1 MVWPSPPPAVVDG
14 QRGRVFR
21 LAAAPPHQLKAA
33 NTGGDLPVILM
44 RNMAGQSFPNVA
56 VFHMSLFF
64 LFQGIQGSNHK
75 DEFRFCGQRNQT
87 HFSSLKYIQSHS
99 HHIVI
104 ENTENFLTI
113 KAPFPAKDSL
123 SWHFP
128 FPRGPYHFCLYWL
141 PNAKKFQLTYGK
153 TTYEL
158 SDQARQFLCFSHLEV
173 ADLGQEPL
181 LLNPSYSSWRKPQN
195 TSLLSSHRY
204 NFHFHDPPGD
214 VSSHN
219 GSVDMCDLKRE
230 LQSLSVLLSNPGK
243 AGRKPASNSK
253 HLQNLESKLVGVHF
267 NGDKASFEEEK
278 INVTVW
284 KLSPEVKDLHIHSK
298 VEVEQSTVQK
308 YSVKLP
314 GALFTK
320 AKGRRG
326 EANKRLLL
334 VDFSS
339 QALFQDKNSSQV
351 LGGKVLGI
359 VVQNTKVSNL
369 QEPVVLTFWHQ
380 PQPKNVT
387 LQCVFWEDN
396 SESGSSGSWSDSGC
410 KTKVGETNTSCFC
423 NHLTYFAV
431 LMVSSVEMDVVHK
444 HYLTLLSYIGCVI
457 SALACILT
465 IAIYLFSRRKQR
477 DYTIKVHMNLLLSVF
492 FLDLSFLLSEP
503 VALLENE
510 LGCQISA
517 IFLHFS
523 LLACLTWMGIEGYN
537 LYRLVVEVFSTYVH
551 GYLVKL
557 CLVGWGLPIFL
568 VTVTALVDGEN
579 YGSIIL
585 TVQKSS
591 EDIIYPSMC
600 WIRDPIVS
608 YIMNLGYFCLV
619 FLFNA
624 VMLGT
629 MTVQI
634 LRLNQRG
641 QKWQHALTLLGLSL
655 VLGIPWALVFFAFTS
670 GMFQLVVLYLFSII
684 TSFQGFLIFLWYWSM
699 KLQARGPSPL
709 KSTSDSVKL
718 PINSGSTSGSRI

>member
-1 MVWPSPPPAVVDG
+1 MTPM
-14 QRGRVFR
+14 
-21 LAAAPPHQLKAA
+21 KK
-33 NTGGDLPVILM
+33 
-44 RNMAGQSFPNVA
+44 MAGQAFHKAV

-64 LFQGIQGSNHK
+64 LLQGTQGSNHK
-75 DEFRFCGQRNQT
+75 DEFRFCGERNQT
-87 HFSSLKYIQSHS
+87 HLSRLYYIQGHS
-99 HHIVI
+99 RHIVI
-104 ENTENFLTI
+104 ENTEKALTI
-113 KAPFPAKDSL
+113 KAPFPAKESNK
-123 SWHFP
+123 SWDFSP
-128 FPRGPYHFCLYWL
+128 PRGPYHFCLYWL
-141 PNAKKFQLTYGK
+141 PNAEKLHLVYGK

-158 SDQARQFLCFSHLEV
+158 SKQAREFLCFSHLEV
-173 ADLGQEPL
+173 AEPVQGPP

-204 NFHFHDPPGD
+204 VFHFHDPPHHA
-214 VSSHN
+214 SSHN

-230 LQSLSVLLSNPGK
+230 LQSINVLLSNPRN
-243 AGRKPASNSK
+243 GRKLPPTSVSQ
-253 HLQNLESKLVGVHF
+253 HLQSLESKLMSVHF
-267 NGDKASFEEEK
+267 KGDKASFEEEK
-278 INVTVW
+278 INATVW
-284 KLSPEVKDLHIHSK
+284 KLRPGIKDLHIHSK
-298 VEVEQSTVQK
+298 AKVEQSRVQE

-314 GALFTK
+314 GALFEK

-326 EANKRLLL
+326 ETDKRLLL
-334 VDFSS
+334 MDFSS

-380 PQPKNVT
+380 PQQKNVS
-387 LQCVFWEDN
+387 LQCVFWEENPD
-396 SESGSSGSWSDSGC
+396 SGSPGSWSDSGC

-431 LMVSSVEMDVVHK
+431 LMLQVSSVEIDAVHK
-444 HYLTLLSYIGCVI
+444 HYLTLLSYVGCVI
-457 SALACILT
+457 SALACVLT
-465 IAIYLFSRRKQR
+465 ISIYLFSRRKQR
-477 DYTIKVHMNLLLSVF
+477 DYTIKVHMNLLLSIF

-503 VALLENE
+503 VALLENAM
-510 LGCQISA
+510 GCWVSA

-523 LLACLTWMGIEGYN
+523 LMACLTWMGIEGYN

-557 CLVGWGLPIFL
+557 CLMGWGIPIFL
-568 VTVTALVDGEN
+568 VMVIALVDGEN

-585 TVQKSS
+585 TVQKSP
-591 EDIIYPSMC
+591 EDTIYPSMC
-600 WIRDPIVS
+600 WIREPVVN
-608 YIMNLGYFCLV
+608 YINLGYFCLV

-641 QKWQHALTLLGLSL
+641 QKWLHALTLLGLSL

-670 GMFQLVVLYLFSII
+670 GIFQLVVLYLFSII

-718 PINSGSTSGSRI
+718 PIHSGSTSGSRI

>member
-1 MVWPSPPPAVVDG
+1 M
-14 QRGRVFR
+14 
-21 LAAAPPHQLKAA
+21 
-33 NTGGDLPVILM
+33 TLM
-44 RNMAGQSFPNVA
+44 KKMAGQAFLRA
-56 VFHMSLFF
+56 VVFNMSLFF
-64 LFQGIQGSNHK
+64 ILQGTQGTNHK
-75 DEFRFCGQRNQT
+75 DEFRFCGERNQT
-87 HFSSLKYIQSHS
+87 HSSSLKYIQGHS

-104 ENTENFLTI
+104 ENSEEVLTI
-113 KAPFPAKDSL
+113 KAPFPAKESGQ
-123 SWHFP
+123 SWNFSP
-128 FPRGPYHFCLYWL
+128 PLGPYHFCLYWL
-141 PNAKKFQLTYGK
+141 PNAKKLQLTYGRM
-153 TTYEL
+153 TYEL
-158 SDQARQFLCFSHLEV
+158 SDRADKFLCFSHLEV
-173 ADLGQEPL
+173 AEQVEGPW

-195 TSLLSSHRY
+195 TSVLNSHRY
-204 NFHFHDPPGD
+204 TFHFHDPPGD
-214 VSSHN
+214 ASSHN

-230 LQSLSVLLSNPGK
+230 LQSLSMLLSPGK
-243 AGRKPASNSK
+243 MGRKPSPTSISR
-253 HLQNLESKLVGVHF
+253 HLQSLESKLVGVHF
-267 NGDKASFEEEK
+267 KGDKASFEEEK
-278 INVTVW
+278 INATVW
-284 KLSPEVKDLHIHSK
+284 KLRPGIQDLHIHSK
-298 VEVEQSTVQK
+298 VKMDQSTMQE

-314 GALFTK
+314 SAFFEK

-326 EANKRLLL
+326 EAEKRLLL
-334 VDFSS
+334 MDFSS

-351 LGGKVLGI
+351 LGEKVLGI
-359 VVQNTKVSNL
+359 VVQDTKVSNL

-387 LQCVFWEDN
+387 LQCVFWE
-396 SESGSSGSWSDSGC
+396 ESPEPGTPGRWSDSGC
-410 KTKVGETNTSCFC
+410 QTKVGETNTSCLC
-423 NHLTYFAV
+423 SHLTYFAV
-431 LMVSSVEMDVVHK
+431 LMASSVEIDRIHK
-444 HYLTLLSYIGCVI
+444 HYLTLLSYVGCII
-457 SALACILT
+457 SALACVLT

-477 DYTIKVHMNLLLSVF
+477 DYTIKVHMNLLLAIF
-492 FLDLSFLLSEP
+492 FLDISFLLSEP
-503 VALLENE
+503 VALMENE
-510 LGCQISA
+510 MGCQASA

-523 LLACLTWMGIEGYN
+523 LLACLTWMGIEGHN
-537 LYRLVVEVFSTYVH
+537 LYRLVVEVFSTYVY

-557 CLVGWGLPIFL
+557 CLVGWGLPLFL
-568 VTVTALVDGEN
+568 VTVTALVDGKN

-591 EDIIYPSMC
+591 EETIYPSMC
-600 WIRDPIVS
+600 WIRDPIIS

-619 FLFNA
+619 FLFNI

-670 GMFQLVVLYLFSII
+670 GIFQLVVLYLFSII

>member
-1 MVWPSPPPAVVDG
+1 MG
-14 QRGRVFR
+14 C
-21 LAAAPPHQLKAA
+21 
-33 NTGGDLPVILM
+33 GDLPVILM
-44 RNMAGQSFPNVA
+44 KKMEAQTFPRAVA
-56 VFHMSLFF
+56 FHMCLCF
-64 LFQGIQGSNHK
+64 LLQGTRGSNHK
-75 DEFRFCGQRNQT
+75 DEFKFCGQRNQT
-87 HFSSLKYIQSHS
+87 HSSRLNYIQGHS

-104 ENTENFLTI
+104 ENTENVLTI
-113 KAPFPAKDSL
+113 KAPFPAKEARQ
-123 SWHFP
+123 SWEFP
-128 FPRGPYHFCLYWL
+128 MPRGPYHFCLYWL
-141 PNAKKFQLTYGK
+141 PNAEKLQLTYGK

-158 SDQARQFLCFSHLEV
+158 SDQAREFLCFSHVEAANPV
-173 ADLGQEPL
+173 QEPF

-195 TSLLSSHRY
+195 TSLLNSHRY
-204 NFHFHDPPGD
+204 AFHFHDPPGD
-214 VSSHN
+214 ASSHN

-230 LQSLSVLLSNPGK
+230 LQSLSMLLSPGK
-243 AGRKPASNSK
+243 VGRKLSPTSVSQ
-253 HLQNLESKLVGVHF
+253 HLQSLESKLVGVHF
-267 NGDKASFEEEK
+267 KGDKASFEEER
-278 INVTVW
+278 INATVW
-284 KLSPEVKDLHIHSK
+284 KLRPGVKDLHIHSK
-298 VEVEQSTVQK
+298 VKMAQSTVQE

-314 GALFTK
+314 TALFEK

-326 EANKRLLL
+326 EADKRLLL
-334 VDFSS
+334 MDFSS

-380 PQPKNVT
+380 PQPENVT
-387 LQCVFWEDN
+387 LQCVFWEEN
-396 SESGSSGSWSDSGC
+396 PERGSPGSWSDSGC
-410 KTKVGETNTSCFC
+410 TTKVGETNTSCFC
-423 NHLTYFAV
+423 NHLTYFAI
-431 LMVSSVEMDVVHK
+431 LMASSMEIDVIHK
-444 HYLTLLSYIGCVI
+444 HYLTLLSYVGCII
-457 SALACILT
+457 SALACVLT

-477 DYTIKVHMNLLLSVF
+477 DYTIKVHMNLLLSVL

-503 VALLENE
+503 MALLENE
-510 LGCQISA
+510 MGCRASA

-523 LLACLTWMGIEGYN
+523 LLACLTWMAIEGYN

-591 EDIIYPSMC
+591 EDAIYPSMC

-670 GMFQLVVLYLFSII
+670 GILQLVVLYLFSII

-709 KSTSDSVKL
+709 KSTSDSIKL
-718 PINSGSTSGSRI
+718 PINSGTTSGSRI

>member
-1 MVWPSPPPAVVDG
+1 M
-14 QRGRVFR
+14 
-21 LAAAPPHQLKAA
+21 K
-33 NTGGDLPVILM
+33 T
-44 RNMAGQSFPNVA
+44 MAGQAFPRA
-56 VFHMSLFF
+56 VVFYTTLFF

-75 DEFRFCGQRNQT
+75 DEFSFCGERNQT
-87 HFSSLKYIQSHS
+87 HSSRLNYIQGHS

-104 ENTENFLTI
+104 ENTEEVLTI
-113 KAPFPAKDSL
+113 KAPFPAKESRQ
-123 SWHFP
+123 SWSFP
-128 FPRGPYHFCLYWL
+128 APLGPYRFCLYWL
-141 PNAKKFQLTYGK
+141 PNAKKLQFIYGK
-153 TTYEL
+153 TSYEL
-158 SDQARQFLCFSHLEV
+158 SDQAHKFLCFSRLEA
-173 ADLGQEPL
+173 ADPVQGPL
-181 LLNPSYSSWRKPQN
+181 LQNPSYSSWRQPQN
-195 TSLLSSHRY
+195 TSIPNSLRY
-204 NFHFHDPPGD
+204 TFHFHDPPGD
-214 VSSHN
+214 ASSHN

-230 LQSLSVLLSNPGK
+230 LHTLSMLLRPEK
-243 AGRKPASNSK
+243 IGRKPSSISVSR
-253 HLQNLESKLVGVHF
+253 HLQRLESKLVGVHF
-267 NGDKASFEEEK
+267 KGDKASFEEEK
-278 INVTVW
+278 INATVW
-284 KLSPEVKDLHIHSK
+284 KLKPGVKDLHIHSK
-298 VEVEQSTVQK
+298 GKMDQSTVQE

-314 GALFTK
+314 SALFEK

-326 EANKRLLL
+326 EADKRLLL
-334 VDFSS
+334 MDFSS

-359 VVQNTKVSNL
+359 VVQDTKVSNL

-380 PQPKNVT
+380 QQPNVT
-387 LQCVFWEDN
+387 LQCVFWEEN
-396 SESGSSGSWSDSGC
+396 PEPGSPGSWSDSGC
-410 KTKVGETNTSCFC
+410 KTKMGEANTSCFC

-431 LMVSSVEMDVVHK
+431 LMASSVEIDVIHK
-444 HYLTLLSYIGCVI
+444 HYLTLLSYVGCVI

-510 LGCQISA
+510 MGCWASA

-551 GYLVKL
+551 GYLIKL
-557 CLVGWGLPIFL
+557 CLVGWGLPLFL
-568 VTVTALVDGEN
+568 VIVTALVDGNN
-579 YGSIIL
+579 YGSIML

-600 WIRDPIVS
+600 WIRDPIIS

-619 FLFNA
+619 FLFNI

-670 GMFQLVVLYLFSII
+670 GTFQLVVLYLFSII

-699 KLQARGPSPL
+699 KLQASGPSPL

-718 PINSGSTSGSRI
+718 PINSGSTSRRSI

>member
-1 MVWPSPPPAVVDG
+1 MCG
-14 QRGRVFR
+14 E
-21 LAAAPPHQLKAA
+21 
-33 NTGGDLPVILM
+33 LPMKLM
-44 RNMAGQSFPNVA
+44 RKMASQAFPKMVA
-56 VFHMSLFF
+56 FHMSLLF
-64 LFQGIQGSNHK
+64 LLQGTQGSNHK
-75 DEFRFCGQRNQT
+75 DEFRFCGERNQT
-87 HFSSLKYIQSHS
+87 HLSSLNYFQVHS
-99 HHIVI
+99 HHIII
-104 ENTENFLTI
+104 ENTEKNLTI
-113 KAPFPAKDSL
+113 KAPFPASQL
-123 SWHFP
+123 SWSFP
-128 FPRGPYHFCLYWL
+128 NPLGPYHFCLYWL
-141 PNAKKFQLTYGK
+141 PNSGKLQLTYGK
-153 TTYEL
+153 TTYEM
-158 SDQARQFLCFSHLEV
+158 SNRAHEFLCFSHFES
-173 ADLGQEPL
+173 ASSNQEPSL
-181 LLNPSYSSWRKPQN
+181 FNPSFSSWRKPQN
-195 TSLLSSHRY
+195 TSLLSSHQY
-204 NFHFHDPPGD
+204 TFYFHDPPD
-214 VSSHN
+214 AISSHN
-219 GSVDMCDLKRE
+219 GLVDMCDLKRE
-230 LQSLSVLLSNPGK
+230 LQLLNKLLSPEK
-243 AGRKPASNSK
+243 TGRKLSPTSINQY
-253 HLQNLESKLVGVHF
+253 LQSLELKLVGVHF
-267 NGDKASFEEEK
+267 KGEKASFEEEN
-278 INVTVW
+278 INATVW
-284 KLSPEVKDLHIHSK
+284 KLKPGVKDLHIHSK
-298 VEVEQSTVQK
+298 VKMDQSTLQE

-314 GALFTK
+314 SALFEK
-320 AKGRRG
+320 AKGRKG
-326 EANKRLLL
+326 EADKKLLL

-339 QALFQDKNSSQV
+339 PALFQDKNSSQV

-359 VVQNTKVSNL
+359 AVENTKVSNL
-369 QEPVVLTFWHQ
+369 QEPVVLTFHHQ

-387 LQCVFWEDN
+387 LQCVFWKD
-396 SESGSSGSWSDSGC
+396 SPDFTSPGSWSDSGC

-431 LMVSSVEMDVVHK
+431 LMVSSVDIDIVHK
-444 HYLTLLSYIGCVI
+444 HYLTLLSYVGCVI
-457 SALACILT
+457 SALACVLT
-465 IAIYLFSRRKQR
+465 IAIYLFSRRKKR

-503 VALLENE
+503 MALLENE
-510 LGCQISA
+510 MGCRTSA

-568 VTVTALVDGEN
+568 VMVTALVDGEN

-634 LRLNQRG
+634 LRLNQCG

-670 GMFQLVVLYLFSII
+670 GIFQLVVLYLFSII

-699 KLQARGPSPL
+699 KFQARGPSPL
-709 KSTSDSVKL
+709 KSTSDSIKL

>member
-1 MVWPSPPPAVVDG
+1 MKVTTQD
-14 QRGRVFR
+14 QRTVLGMEGIYYV
-21 LAAAPPHQLKAA
+21 P
-33 NTGGDLPVILM
+33 GGDFSMTLT
-44 RNMAGQSFPNVA
+44 RKMAAWAFPKALV
-56 VFHMSLFF
+56 VHMSLFF
-64 LFQGIQGSNHK
+64 FLQGIHGSNHK
-75 DEFRFCGQRNQT
+75 DEFIFCGERNQT
-87 HFSSLKYIQSHS
+87 HLSNLTYIQSHAY
-99 HHIVI
+99 HIVI
-104 ENTENFLTI
+104 ENTEEALTI
-113 KAPFPAKDSL
+113 KAPFPPKTSPAF
-123 SWHFP
+123 WAFP
-128 FPRGPYHFCLYWL
+128 SPRGPYHFCLYWL
-141 PNAKKFQLTYGK
+141 PNAEKLQLTYGK

-158 SDQARQFLCFSHLEV
+158 SDQARQFLCFSHLDTAV
-173 ADLGQEPL
+173 PVQSPS

-204 NFHFHDPPGD
+204 TFYFHDPPGAI
-214 VSSHN
+214 SSHS
-219 GSVDMCDLKRE
+219 GSVDMCELKWE
-230 LQSLSVLLSNPGK
+230 LQSLSVFLSNPGK
-243 AGRKPASNSK
+243 AGRKLSPSSASQ

-267 NGDKASFEEEK
+267 KGDKASFEEEK
-278 INVTVW
+278 INATVW
-284 KLSPEVKDLHIHSK
+284 KLRPGVKDLHIHSK
-298 VEVEQSTVQK
+298 EKMDQSTVQE

-314 GALFTK
+314 RALFEK

-326 EANKRLLL
+326 EADKRLLL

-351 LGGKVLGI
+351 LGEKVLGI
-359 VVQNTKVSNL
+359 VVENTKVSNL

-387 LQCVFWEDN
+387 LQCVFWEEN
-396 SESGSSGSWSDSGC
+396 PASGSPGSWSDSGC
-410 KTKVGETNTSCFC
+410 QTQVGDTNTSCLC

-431 LMVSSVEMDVVHK
+431 LMVSSVEIDAIHK
-444 HYLTLLSYIGCVI
+444 HYLTLLSYIGCII

-465 IAIYLFSRRKQR
+465 IAIYLFSRRKKR

-510 LGCQISA
+510 MGCRTSA

-557 CLVGWGLPIFL
+557 CLVGWGLPLFL

-591 EDIIYPSMC
+591 ENVIYPSMC

-624 VMLGT
+624 VMLVT

-655 VLGIPWALVFFAFTS
+655 VLGVPWALVFFAFTS
-670 GMFQLVVLYLFSII
+670 GIFQLVVLYLFSII

-699 KLQARGPSPL
+699 KLQAKGPSPL

-718 PINSGSTSGSRI
+718 PISSGSTSGGRI